1 VSYGIGDRVE
11 TPHGPGA
18 ITKIYRGMADVTLDR
33 MTSEGSRYY
42 TMCLPVACG
51 MSDLERV
58 MKHYASDQ
66 DAGHEEPWDAIT
78 DTMKTLYPQHPA
90 WSQPRAIQQ
99 SDTIEWGAERNL
111 YSRQLQDANK
121 RILELEKNLAEA
133 NGYIIKNGERIS
145 ELYAENQ
152 KLREQL
158 KAQASGQTVSVPLSA
173 WNKLCAEAAK
183 ARPLAEEEPEAF
195 PARALRWSV

>member
-1 VSYGIGDRVE
+1 
-11 TPHGPGA
+11 
-18 ITKIYRGMADVTLDR
+18 
-33 MTSEGSRYY
+33 
-42 TMCLPVACG
+42 

-78 DTMKTLYPQHPA
+78 DTMKALYPQHPA
-90 WSQPRAIQQ
+90 WQAARKAADVVV
-99 SDTIEWGAERNL
+99 DTMQWGAERAL

-121 RILELEKNLAEA
+121 RIHELEQ
-133 NGYIIKNGERIS
+133 
-145 ELYAENQ
+145 ELL

-158 KAQASGQTVSVPLSA
+158 KAFTAGATVSVPLSA

-195 PARALRWSV
+195 PARALRFSA

>member
-1 VSYGIGDRVE
+1 
-11 TPHGPGA
+11 
-18 ITKIYRGMADVTLDR
+18 
-33 MTSEGSRYY
+33 
-42 TMCLPVACG
+42 
-51 MSDLERV
+51 

-66 DAGHEEPWDAIT
+66 DAGYEEPWGVDLAQDVT
-78 DTMKTLYPQHPA
+78 DTMKALYPQHPA
-90 WSQPRAIQQ
+90 WTDWQQ
-99 SDTIEWGAERNL
+99 TLWGAERNL

-121 RILELEKNLAEA
+121 RILELEK
-133 NGYIIKNGERIS
+133 
-145 ELYAENQ
+145 ELL

-183 ARPLAEEEPEAF
+183 ARPLAEEEPEVF

>member
-1 VSYGIGDRVE
+1 
-11 TPHGPGA
+11 
-18 ITKIYRGMADVTLDR
+18 
-33 MTSEGSRYY
+33 
-42 TMCLPVACG
+42 

-66 DAGHEEPWDAIT
+66 DAGHEEPWNAIT
-78 DTMKTLYPQHPA
+78 DTMKALYPQHPA
-90 WSQPRAIQQ
+90 WTDWQQ
-99 SDTIEWGAERNL
+99 TLWGAERAL

-121 RILELEKNLAEA
+121 RIHELEQ
-133 NGYIIKNGERIS
+133 
-145 ELYAENQ
+145 ELM

-158 KAQASGQTVSVPLSA
+158 KAQASGQTVSVPLGA

-183 ARPLAEEEPEAF
+183 ARPLAEDEPEAF

>member
-1 VSYGIGDRVE
+1 V
-11 TPHGPGA
+11 
-18 ITKIYRGMADVTLDR
+18 
-33 MTSEGSRYY
+33 
-42 TMCLPVACG
+42 
-51 MSDLERV
+51 SDLERV

-78 DTMKTLYPQHPA
+78 DAMKALYPQHPA
-90 WSQPRAIQQ
+90 WTDWQQ
-99 SDTIEWGAERNL
+99 TLWGAERAL

-121 RILELEKNLAEA
+121 RIHELEKNLAEA

-158 KAQASGQTVSVPLSA
+158 KAFTAGSTVSVPLSA

-183 ARPLAEEEPEAF
+183 ARPLAEDEPEAF